1 MSDAETLPP
10 EGPAPRTPTMRW
22 ALVPIGFLVVLLAL
36 AYGLYGDMAAKGA
49 NQVALMLT
57 TVVAVLVGLRFGHT
71 IDSMRA
77 AALESVGVGLSA
89 IFILLA
95 VGALIGT
102 WAMSGTLVAMV
113 YWGLQILS
121 PNYFYV
127 SVVLICAAVS
137 LSIGSSWT
145 VVGTIGIGLMGVA
158 AQMGLNPAITA
169 GAVIS
174 GAYFGDKSSP
184 LSDSTNLACAAAGAN
199 LYRHI
204 FETLWTSV
212 PTLAIAMLLFWML
225 GAPGDFDASGLTE
238 SLAASFNIGAV
249 AFLPLVLVLLLAILK
264 VPPFL
269 TIFMGALGGAVVA
282 VFLNPAIVI
291 GAAQAPDM
299 ANGLALIKGSWTA
312 MATGF
317 VSTTGDAPLDRLLSR
332 GGMESML
339 VTIWL
344 ILAALA
350 FGGIVDRIGVLN
362 RVLQPVLALAH
373 NTGRLISAVVV
384 TALGTNMLAADQ
396 YIAIVLPGKMFQ
408 EPFRKMRLAPE
419 VLSRAVGDSATVT
432 GALVPWNSCGAFMAA
447 TLGVAAVD
455 YLPFAFFNIANPL
468 ITILFGFMGWRM
480 LKLDPAKA

>member
-184 LSDSTNLACAAAGAN
+184 LSDATNLAAAATGAK
-199 LYRHI
+199 LYKHI
-204 FETLWTSV
+204 VETLWTSV
-212 PTLAIAMLLFWML
+212 PTLAIALLGFFLL
-225 GAPGDFDASGLTE
+225 GSPGDFDAAGLTE
-238 SLAASFNIGAV
+238 SLAYSFNIGFA
-249 AFLPLVLVLLLAILK
+249 AFLPLGLVLLLAVLK

-269 TIFMGALGGAVVA
+269 TIFTGALAGAVVA

-291 GAAQAPDM
+291 GAADAPHLP
-299 ANGLALIKGSWTA
+299 AALALLKGSWTA
-312 MATGF
+312 LATGF
-317 VSTTGDAPLDRLLSR
+317 VSTTGDAALDQLLSR

-350 FGGIVDRIGVLN
+350 FGGVVDRIGVLD
-362 RVLQPVLALAH
+362 RILTPVLEAA
-373 NTGRLISAVVV
+373 NTTGRLILALVGAVV
-384 TALGTNMLAADQ
+384 GTNMLSGDQ

-408 EPFRKMRLAPE
+408 NAFRKMGLAPV

-432 GALVPWNSCGAFMAA
+432 SAIVPWNSCGAFMAA
-447 TLGVAAVD
+447 TLGVATID
-455 YLPFAFFNIANPL
+455 YLPFAFFNIVNPL